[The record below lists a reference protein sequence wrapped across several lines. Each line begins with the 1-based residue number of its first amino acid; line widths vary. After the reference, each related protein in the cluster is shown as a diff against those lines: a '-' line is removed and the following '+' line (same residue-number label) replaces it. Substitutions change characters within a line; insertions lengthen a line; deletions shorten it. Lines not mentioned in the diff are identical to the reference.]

1 MSQTSRRTRRLLL
14 LFALTGTLILT
25 FIGVFTS
32 SADIKVTNQP
42 ASEGR
47 PVTPAG
53 SLVRDANTRQPA
65 VGALP
70 VDFVRSPDRDGADN
84 KGRYLLAVNS
94 GFGIQFNA
102 ASNRAQQS
110 LSVIDL
116 NARPAP
122 VVIQIVYFPTPQS
135 VNVGVCFSPQAETD
149 GSYILYV
156 AGGFENKI
164 WTFRFRSGAR
174 TPITPVSPGTNT
186 TIAAPFIDVSGFA
199 TRAPSP
205 RYNDE
210 RAPVYPTGLAI
221 SADGETLFVANNLGD
236 SLGVISDLRDSRRLE
251 RVDLPG
257 QEGEHSEGQEHF
269 TYPYAVV
276 ALPTKPP
283 TARDSLASTR
293 KVAEKAYVSLW
304 NDASIAVVDL
314 GTVERPRQRKQ
325 GFLYAPDSSYGVQR
339 RVQSYIPVARH
350 PTAMILNR
358 QQTRLYVVN
367 SNADSVSVI
376 DTSNDL
382 EVERINVRLS
392 ENASLLGDSPE
403 GLALSDDGA
412 TLFVANAHSNSV
424 AVISLSAQA
433 SATSTIP
440 DSAPERGSRSRVRGF
455 IPTGQYPSAIAFA
468 NGVLFVGNGKG
479 TGFENSSVVVN
490 NSGRVPNAPN
500 DRFPTGTGRG
510 TGRGGQYSVSLVAGN
525 ISRIGEPDERSL
537 ASYTQQVMRNNGLLG
552 AARTKLFRGASPI
565 KHIIYIIKE
574 NRTYDQVFGDI
585 ERSGDGKPADSDA
598 TLAIFGRG
606 EAARLQNRITQDVTP
621 NHRELALRFGLLDR
635 FFVNSEAS
643 PDGHNWSTAAFS
655 NDYVDKAYRWDYG
668 GRGRTY
674 DYEGFNR
681 LPNYFPLKDVPPL
694 FRRPVEAADIADY
707 MRRFV
712 PYLQNSRDVAE
723 PETLYLWDACARA
736 GLTYRNYG
744 EFIGTLSEA
753 DVAAVNANR
762 AKSYPDISR
771 TLSAFPTKKS
781 LENHHSATFRNY
793 DLYTPDSMTVES
805 YRAAKESGATIDPAI
820 TNANAKE
827 QWRGNSRLG
836 AWLEEFQ
843 GFVADREA
851 GRPDRMPNFSMLRFS
866 NDHTAGLAAG
876 MPTPQ
881 FFVADND
888 YAVGRL
894 VEAVSNS
901 PYWKDTAIFILEDD
915 AQDGPDHV
923 DAHRSPA
930 LVISAYNRPGAL
942 VHEFHNTVSLIRTM
956 ELLLDIPPMNQ
967 LDATAT
973 PIDLFRDEADLR
985 PYKAQL
991 PNISLDN
998 LMTAPAR
1005 DAATARWMKLTAEQ
1019 DMTHADMA
1027 DARTLNRIIW
1037 FSVRGTSVPMPEV
1050 ARLPAFDAM
1059 VVGIAEEDEEKEQW
1073 QKEKE
1078 VAAMKRHKS
1087 RRAEQ

>member
-1 MSQTSRRTRRLLL
+1 MRQTSRHKRQLLL
-14 LFALTGTLILT
+14 VIALTGALILT

-32 SADIKVTNQP
+32 SANIKVTTKP
-42 ASEGR
+42 ALEGR

-53 SLVRDANTRQPA
+53 LLVRDATTRQPA

-70 VDFVRSPDRDGADN
+70 VGFVRSPDSDGADN
-84 KGRYLLAVNS
+84 EGRYLLAVNS

-116 NARPAP
+116 TAQPEP
-122 VVIQIVYFPTPQS
+122 VVIQNVYFPTPQS
-135 VNVGVCFSPQAETD
+135 VNVGVCFSPQAEAD
-149 GSYILYV
+149 GSHILYV
-156 AGGFENKI
+156 SGGFENKI
-164 WTFRFRSGAR
+164 WTFRFRSGVR
-174 TPITPVSPGTNT
+174 TPITPVSPGPNT
-186 TIAAPFIDVSGFA
+186 TIEAPFIDVSGFA
-199 TRAPSP
+199 NAASSP

-236 SLGVISDLRDSRRLE
+236 SLGVISDLRGARTLE
-251 RVDLPG
+251 RIDLPG
-257 QEGEHSEGQEHF
+257 REGERWEGQAHF

-276 ALPTKPP
+276 ALPRRTP
-283 TARDSLASTR
+283 TARDPLALAR
-293 KVAEKAYVSLW
+293 KATEKAYVSLW
-304 NDASIAVVDL
+304 NDSSIAVVDL
-314 GTVERPRQRKQ
+314 GAVERPREERE
-325 GFLYAPDSSYGVQR
+325 GFLNPSDNSYGIR
-339 RVQSYIPVARH
+339 GRLKSYIPVARH

-358 QQTRLYVVN
+358 QLTRLYVVN

-376 DTSNDL
+376 DTSNDR
-382 EVERINVRLS
+382 EVERIDVRLS

-403 GLALSDDGA
+403 GLALSVDGA

-424 AVISLSAQA
+424 VVISLSAQA
-433 SATSTIP
+433 SATELVP
-440 DSAPERGSRSRVRGF
+440 DPEAGRRSRSRVRGF
-455 IPTGQYPSAIAFA
+455 IPTGQYPSAITIAGGA
-468 NGVLFVGNGKG
+468 LFVGNGKG

-490 NSGRVPNAPN
+490 SSGRVPNAPN
-500 DRFPTGTGRG
+500 DRFPSGTGRG
-510 TGRGGQYSVSLVAGN
+510 SGRGGQYSVSLVAGN
-525 ISRIGEPDERSL
+525 ISRISEPDERTL

-552 AARTKLFRGASPI
+552 AARTKLFRSRSPI

-574 NRTYDQVFGDI
+574 NRTYDQVFGDL
-585 ERSGDGKPADSDA
+585 ERSGDGKPADGDA

-606 EAARLQNRITQDVTP
+606 AAAQLQNGTTQDVTP
-621 NHRELALRFGLLDR
+621 NHRALALRFGLLDR

-681 LPNYFPLKDVPPL
+681 LPNYFPSKGVPPL
-694 FRRPVEAADIADY
+694 FRGSVEARDIADY

-712 PYLQNSRDVAE
+712 PYLHNSRDIAE
-723 PETLYLWDACARA
+723 PESLYLWDACARA

-805 YRAAKESGATIDPAI
+805 YRAEREPGATTDPAI
-820 TNANAKE
+820 TNENGKE

-836 AWLEEFQ
+836 AWLEEFR

-851 GRPDRMPNFSMLRFS
+851 GRPDRMPNFSMLRFP

-930 LVISAYNRPGAL
+930 LVISAYSRPGAL

-967 LDATAT
+967 LDAAAT

-998 LMTAPAR
+998 LMTAPAH
-1005 DAATARWMKLTAEQ
+1005 DAATSRWMKLTAEQ

-1027 DARTLNRIIW
+1027 DAGTLNRIIW
-1037 FSVRGTSVPMPEV
+1037 FSVRGVRVPMPEV

-1059 VVGIAEEDEEKEQW
+1059 VVGVAEEEEEQR
-1073 QKEKE
+1073 QKKTE
-1078 VAAMKRHKS
+1078 VAAMKRPRD
-1087 RRAEQ
+1087 RRVQQ